1 MKVEE
6 DKLIKF
12 NFNKSNLVN
21 FCIISSCKDTNQKL
35 FDYFSN
41 HSIKA
46 TLNSKNISN
55 QDCIILDCL

>member
-21 FCIISSCKDTNQKL
+21 FCIISSCKDINQKL
-35 FDYFSN
+35 LDYFSN

-46 TLNSKNISN
+46 TVNNKGIQG
-55 QDCIILDCL
+55 QDCIIIDTL